1 MPTSKGDH
9 VLGIITSQFQGLF
22 EGLSG
27 DSGARCSSAGV
38 PSSTATAAHCSSA
51 LAALG
56 AALQALAKRAGA
68 SIVHMIQ
75 AEMGGH
81 PNWTDPPTNLS
92 EMHAWYERAHGDWTA
107 AKREPFLKVH
117 QPGYAIRN
125 KNVRNVELPKDPY
138 PNPKVPWQ
146 PHSHRLGC
154 VNVMGSHRAELRP
167 TGPCGVAP
175 MVPIWCKGGPCR
187 LHGVQQL
194 PWGSMAHGTSWG
206 SHCA

>member
-1 MPTSKGDH
+1 MVQPATRLRKACVVHDTLADELEAFATATRGRGLCEFWACDRKDYILDLPTAKGEE
-9 VLGIITSQFQGLF
+9 VLGIIKSQFQGRF
-22 EGLSG
+22 EGFSG
-27 DSGARCSSAGV
+27 DSGAPCSSAGDSGAPCSSAGV

-117 QPGYAIRN
+117 QPG
-125 KNVRNVELPKDPY
+125 
-138 PNPKVPWQ
+138 
-146 PHSHRLGC
+146 
-154 VNVMGSHRAELRP
+154 
-167 TGPCGVAP
+167 
-175 MVPIWCKGGPCR
+175 
-187 LHGVQQL
+187 
-194 PWGSMAHGTSWG
+194 
-206 SHCA
+206 